1 MTRFAVL
8 GEHRSDAETI
18 VVLMKRLLHDDRAS
32 IGLKGYNGCGQLRRK
47 GAKQIRLFA
56 DLGAERFVV
65 CHDADGPDPALARE
79 SVRREIV
86 EPSGVQESCCILI
99 PIEEIEAW
107 IIADEEAISQ
117 TIPTFTPPAVSNP
130 EGKNDP
136 KEWIVRQSKRSRSRP
151 LYVPSVHN
159 AHVAKYLDLDRV
171 AEKCPSF
178 RPLVD
183 FLNS

>member
-32 IGLKGYNGCGQLRRK
+32 IRLKGYNGCSQLRRK

-56 DLGAERFVV
+56 NLGANRFVV
-65 CHDADGPDPALARE
+65 CHDADGPDPAPAHE
-79 SVRREIV
+79 KVRREVV

-99 PIEEIEAW
+99 PVEELEAW
-107 IIADEEAISQ
+107 IIADERAISQ
-117 TIPTFTPPAVSNP
+117 TIPTFASPAVSNP
-130 EGKNDP
+130 EGQNDP
-136 KEWIVRQSKRSRSRP
+136 KEWIIRQSKQNRSRP
-151 LYVPSVHN
+151 LYVPSMHN
-159 AHVAKYLDLDRV
+159 ARVAKYLDLDRV

-178 RPLVD
+178 KPLVA
-183 FLNS
+183 FLSC